1 MYKKI
6 SVIIPCYC
14 ASKWLSKC
22 YSSLINQT
30 IGIDSIQLIFIDDAS
45 DDNERTWNML
55 LSFEQN
61 FPDSIIII
69 RSEENRRQGG
79 VRNMALPYAT
89 GEYILF
95 CDADDWLDETA
106 LEKTYACAKKYDA
119 DIVQF
124 QHYYYIDKDHIRPE
138 SNNEKDLFIEI
149 NSMQE
154 RKYFINSEVMG
165 LGCCYK
171 LYRRDFILHSGVLFA
186 EHVVY
191 EEPLFTYPLLYTVKR
206 FAQIKDHLYYYRY
219 NENGTMMSYMNNMK
233 TLTDHMSVQIQLHEL
248 MSRKSYFTDYK
259 DEIELHFVHS
269 YLYETILFAKLRNFP
284 GAYTIFQHLG
294 FTIRNFYP
302 DLVKNSYLQIESCK
316 KQKQILELA
325 MDNAS
330 EEEFCNFYNNL
341 S

>member
-14 ASKWLSKC
+14 ASKWLRKC

-45 DDNERTWNML
+45 NDDEKTWNML

-61 FPDSIIII
+61 FPDNIIVI

-79 VRNMALPYAT
+79 ARNMALPYAT
-89 GEYILF
+89 GEYITF
-95 CDADDWLDETA
+95 CDADDWMDETA

-138 SNNEKDLFIEI
+138 PENEKNLFVEI
-149 NSMQE
+149 NTMQE
-154 RKYFINSEVMG
+154 RKHFINSEVMG
-165 LGCCYK
+165 LGCWCK
-171 LYRRDFILHSGVLFA
+171 LYKRDFVLHSDVLFA

-191 EEPLFTYPLLYTVKR
+191 EESLFTYPLLYTIKR
-206 FAQIKDHLYYYRY
+206 FVQIKDHLYFYRY
-219 NENGTMMSYMNNMK
+219 NESGTMMSHMNNMK
-233 TLTDHMSVQIQLHEL
+233 TLTAHMSVEMQLQEF
-248 MSRKSYFTDYK
+248 MSKKPYYFDYRE
-259 DEIELHFVHS
+259 EIELHFVHS

-284 GAYTIFQHLG
+284 STYTIFQHLG
-294 FTIRNFYP
+294 STIRNYYP
-302 DLVKNSYLQIESCK
+302 DLWKSSYLQMESCK
-316 KQKQILELA
+316 KQNQILKLA
-325 MDNAS
+325 MEHAS
-330 EEEFCNFYNNL
+330 EEEFYNFYNNL
-341 S
+341 P